1 MMTSSRLTLLLIM
14 VLAGVAPTISAQD
27 TQGSL
32 TDLPLVTVPAKQPS
46 DRFAVFY
53 SGDGGWAGLD
63 KAVSAQ
69 LAAAGVMVVGVNSR
83 GYFWQKRSPDES
95 ARDLGRILQFY
106 LHDRPAQERV
116 LLIGYSTGAD
126 VLLFMANRLPDTL
139 RSRIALITLI
149 APGRNAAFE
158 IHLTDWIPGTH
169 TAGLPLRPEVERL
182 GLPLL
187 CLWGEG
193 DRSALCP
200 ELLPAHATT
209 VLIGS
214 GHHLGG
220 EYDQIATHILSFSPQ
235 IGAQP

>member
-1 MMTSSRLTLLLIM
+1 MWHICVLIM
-14 VLAGVAPTISAQD
+14 VLAGE
-27 TQGSL
+27 SL
-32 TDLPLVTVPAKQPS
+32 TDLPLIMVPAKQPA
-46 DRFAVFY
+46 DRLAVFY

-69 LAAAGVMVVGVNSR
+69 LAAAGVTVIGVNSR
-83 GYFWQKRSPDES
+83 GYFWQKRSPEES

-106 LHDRPAQERV
+106 LHDRPTQEQV
-116 LLIGYSTGAD
+116 ILVGYSTGAE
-126 VLLFMANRLPDTL
+126 VLPFMANRLPEAL
-139 RSRIALITLI
+139 RARIASIALI
-149 APGRNAAFE
+149 APGRDATFE

-169 TAGLPLRPEVERL
+169 TAGLPLTPEVERL
-182 GLPLL
+182 GLPVL

-200 ELLPAHATT
+200 ELPAVHATT

-220 EYDQIATHILSFSPQ
+220 EYQEIAAHILSFAAKRSR
-235 IGAQP
+235 